1 MSLKFEIT
9 KSDGGEYFFKLVSPD
24 GKTLVRSEGY
34 KAKASC
40 TNGIESVRKNSTDD
54 KRYDRKTASD
64 GRPYFNLM
72 ATNGQVVGTSP
83 MFADAKVCAAAIAAM
98 TKGAATAKVDDKS

>member
-9 KSDGGEYFFKLVSPD
+9 KSDGGEFFFKLLSPD

-54 KRYDRKTASD
+54 KRFDRKTASD

-72 ATNGQVVGTSP
+72 ASNGQIVGTSP
-83 MFADAKVCAAAIAAM
+83 MFADAAACSAAIAAM
-98 TKGAATAKVDDKS
+98 QKGATAAAVDDKS